1 MLSQGVIVPAQS
13 PWAANIVLVKK
24 KDSDYCCCIDYRG
37 LNDVTRKDA
46 YALPRTDMCLDAL
59 TGSVWFTTFDM
70 RSSYHQ
76 VELEAADADKT
87 AFICREG
94 MYKFVTTPFGLCNA
108 GATFQRV
115 IDMVLAGLS
124 FDICLAY
131 IDDVIIFS
139 RTIDDHFVRLR
150 SVLERLR
157 GAGLKLKP
165 SKCFLMQKS
174 VAFLGHVVSAEG
186 VAAQPEKTKMVAEW
200 PEPTSVKDVRAWLG
214 LTGYYRRY
222 VKDYERIAAPLTS
235 VLKHGIKFE
244 WTDEMQKSFDELKTA
259 LTSPPILAMPTL
271 GDVFTLDTD
280 ASDEAI
286 GGVLS
291 QAQGGS
297 ERVIAYGSRKLS
309 RTEKNYSVTRRELLA
324 IIYFLKY
331 FRHYLLNTRFRIR
344 TDHAALLWLRRIP
357 EPVGQ
362 QARWLELMEEY
373 TFFVEHRPGKAHS
386 NADALSRIPARI

>member
-1 MLSQGVIVPAQS
+1 
-13 PWAANIVLVKK
+13 
-24 KDSDYCCCIDYRG
+24 
-37 LNDVTRKDA
+37 
-46 YALPRTDMCLDAL
+46 
-59 TGSVWFTTFDM
+59 
-70 RSSYHQ
+70 
-76 VELEAADADKT
+76 
-87 AFICREG
+87 
-94 MYKFVTTPFGLCNA
+94 
-108 GATFQRV
+108 
-115 IDMVLAGLS
+115 
-124 FDICLAY
+124 
-131 IDDVIIFS
+131 
-139 RTIDDHFVRLR
+139 
-150 SVLERLR
+150 
-157 GAGLKLKP
+157 
-165 SKCFLMQKS
+165 
-174 VAFLGHVVSAEG
+174 
-186 VAAQPEKTKMVAEW
+186 MVAEW

-222 VKDYERIAAPLTS
+222 VKDYARVAAPLTS

-244 WTDEMQKSFDELKTA
+244 WTDEMQRSFDELKTA
-259 LTSPPILAMPTL
+259 LTTPPILAMPTV

-280 ASDEAI
+280 ASDVAI

-291 QAQGGS
+291 QFQGGS

-331 FRHYLLNTRFRIR
+331 FRHYLLNTRFPIR

-386 NADALSRIPARI
+386 KADALSRIPTRIYREETEHAVRIDETVAEQRSNSLDAMRNEPSDGDSSANDEDVVHQIISADHEVLDNDMNNVGAEELSREPVSRIPQAVEVDIGTFEAARLENSDSLLSRIRAAQEADVDMSVILSYFVAGTPKLSWDDVTAWSAESKAL